1 MARKKV
7 IYIVSYD
14 DNRFDLVG
22 RRHRVAAFDSFWKAH
37 NAMSEDIDYWYSKGG
52 YIQDEWYNAQNINNA
67 TAARIRMVL
76 PDGDVINICITPSAI
91 N

>member
-1 MARKKV
+1 MAKI

-14 DNRFDLVG
+14 DNRFDPVG
-22 RRHRVAAFDSFWKAH
+22 RCHRVAAFSSFWKAH

-52 YIQDEWYNAQNINNA
+52 YIQDEWYNAHNINDA

-76 PDGDVINICITPSAI
+76 PDGDVINVTITPSAI
-91 N
+91 D